1 MQSSL
6 LRYVIVGNGVA
17 GVTAAQSIVRADPA
31 AEVHIFG
38 AEPYPYYQR
47 PRLLEFLAGEIEQQT
62 LYFRPLEWYAAKGIQ
77 VHLGARVIALDP
89 AEHLLTLADGG
100 SIHYDRLLLAT
111 GGRAF
116 VPPFAGADKDGVF
129 TLRTL
134 DDARAIKTYACDEP
148 FDYAQDRRRRT
159 ASGVR
164 SATVIGGGLLGL
176 ETARALLSLRLDVS
190 VIECKPHLLPRQ
202 LDAEGAQVL
211 QARLEALGLHILTDA
226 ATETILGTENQNE
239 RACSV
244 RLTDGRVVEGD
255 IVLISTGV
263 RSRVELAR
271 EAGLEVNRGLIVD
284 EQLRTSAADVYAA
297 GDVAE
302 FACGEP
308 FGFAQDKCRR
318 TEGVVYGIIPAAIE
332 QAQVA
337 AANMVADPSTTLRR
351 GSGQGSGHRPLASSG
366 HRPSASSGHRPSA
379 SSGHRPS
386 ASSGHGGSATYS
398 GTVPATTLKIVGID
412 LTCLGEATA
421 TGDEYVVLRQVDAV
435 AGVYRRLALRDGK
448 IVGAILLGDTQ
459 NVRPLKQLIATGRDV
474 SAYSERLLDENLDLK
489 ALAQGLS

>member
-1 MQSSL
+1 MR
-6 LRYVIVGNGVA
+6 RYVIVGNGVA
-17 GVTAAQSIVRADPA
+17 GITAAQSIVRADPA
-31 AEVHIFG
+31 AEVYIFG

-62 LYFRPLEWYAAKGIQ
+62 LYFRPPEWYAAKGIQ
-77 VHLGARVIALDP
+77 VHLGIRVTALDP
-89 AEHLLTLADGG
+89 AKHRLTLADGD

-134 DDARAIKTYACDEP
+134 DDARAIKAYVCGE
-148 FDYAQDRRRRT
+148 RRRIT
-159 ASGVR
+159 GGVR
-164 SATVIGGGLLGL
+164 SAAVIGGGLLGL
-176 ETARALLSLRLDVS
+176 ETARALLSLELDVS
-190 VIECKPHLLPRQ
+190 VIEYEPYLLPRQ

-211 QARLEALGLHILTDA
+211 QARLEALGLHFLTDA
-226 ATETILGTENQNE
+226 ATETILGNE
-239 RACSV
+239 RVTGV
-244 RLTDGRVVEGD
+244 RLKACPERIRRDGRVVEGD
-255 IVLISTGV
+255 LVLISIGI
-263 RSRVELAR
+263 RSQVELAR

-302 FACGEP
+302 F
-308 FGFAQDKCRR
+308 
-318 TEGVVYGIIPAAIE
+318 EGLIYGIIPAAIE

-337 AANMVADPSTTLRR
+337 AANMITEGKAI
-351 GSGQGSGHRPLASSG
+351 
-366 HRPSASSGHRPSA
+366 
-379 SSGHRPS
+379 
-386 ASSGHGGSATYS
+386 YS

-421 TGDEYVVLRQVDAV
+421 TGDELVVLRQVDPA

-448 IVGAILLGDTQ
+448 IVGAILLGDIQ
-459 NVRPLKQLIATGRDV
+459 NVQPLKRLIATGRDV

-489 ALAQGLS
+489 ALARGQVPAQNV

>member
-1 MQSSL
+1 M
-6 LRYVIVGNGVA
+6 RYVIVGNGVA

-47 PRLLEFLAGEIEQQT
+47 PRLWEFLAGEIEQQT
-62 LYFRPLEWYAAKGIQ
+62 LYFRPLEWYAAQGIQ
-77 VHLGARVIALDP
+77 VHLGTRVTALDP
-89 AEHLLTLADGG
+89 AEHRLTLADGG
-100 SIHYDRLLLAT
+100 STKFVVYDRLLLAT
-111 GGRAF
+111 GARPF

-134 DDARAIKTYACDEP
+134 DDARAMRAYAGDVL
-148 FDYAQDRRRRT
+148 
-159 ASGVR
+159 SVV
-164 SATVIGGGLLGL
+164 VIGCGLLGL
-176 ETARALLSLRLDVS
+176 ETARALLSLGLDVS
-190 VIECKPHLLPRQ
+190 LIESAPHLLPRQ

-211 QARLEALGLHILTDA
+211 QARLEAMGLHFLTNA
-226 ATETILGTENQNE
+226 ATEAILGNGRVTG
-239 RACSV
+239 V
-244 RLTDGRVVEGD
+244 RLKDGRVVEGEM
-255 IVLISTGV
+255 VLISTGI
-263 RSRVELAR
+263 RSRIELAR

-302 FACGEP
+302 F
-308 FGFAQDKCRR
+308 
-318 TEGVVYGIIPAAIE
+318 EGVVYGIIPAAIE

-337 AANMVADPSTTLRR
+337 AANMVAD
-351 GSGQGSGHRPLASSG
+351 
-366 HRPSASSGHRPSA
+366 
-379 SSGHRPS
+379 
-386 ASSGHGGSATYS
+386 GSATYS

-412 LTCLGEATA
+412 LTSLGEATA
-421 TGDEYVVLRQVDAV
+421 TGDEFVVLRQMGPAT
-435 AGVYRRLALRDGK
+435 GVYRRLALRDGK

-474 SAYSERLLDENLDLK
+474 SAYSDRLLDENLDLK